1 MVVDWRMPGMDGL
14 ELVKKLKLNEDV
26 DVPSVLMVTA
36 FGVDTVREAAKNKL
50 VDAYLLKPINPS
62 TLFDSLNTI
71 LYLGEKRKLNK
82 TREKEV
88 LDNYRTW
95 LNGVKVLLVEDNE
108 INMELAIELLQDV
121 GIEVDTAENGLI
133 AVQKVQENSYDL
145 VLMDIQMPELDGLSA
160 TRQIR
165 SDKRFESLPILAMTA
180 HAMKGEREK
189 SINAGM
195 NDHITKPIDPHVLY
209 SSVIRFVKGEIIEQ
223 TSSETNGDVTNQ
235 IGFSIEGLDTNEGV
249 ARVAG
254 KIATYEKLLGSF
266 VTNYFDFP
274 SKCKSLLNEN
284 NFTELAHLL
293 HSVAGVSGNI
303 GANTLYIKIREASV
317 KCKEVNEI
325 DATAMAQLS
334 RDLEVIYSEF
344 DLLIANVK
352 KHLDGYSTT
361 NAVKKEISPSHWTE
375 CMNQIVLL
383 AKDNDVD
390 SAALCDELLVNYQLD
405 EHIVPHLIKVK
416 EALNNFDFDIAIEII
431 NKEIQK

>member
-1 MVVDWRMPGMDGL
+1 
-14 ELVKKLKLNEDV
+14 
-26 DVPSVLMVTA
+26 
-36 FGVDTVREAAKNKL
+36 
-50 VDAYLLKPINPS
+50 
-62 TLFDSLNTI
+62 
-71 LYLGEKRKLNK
+71 
-82 TREKEV
+82 
-88 LDNYRTW
+88 
-95 LNGVKVLLVEDNE
+95 
-108 INMELAIELLQDV
+108 
-121 GIEVDTAENGLI
+121 
-133 AVQKVQENSYDL
+133 
-145 VLMDIQMPELDGLSA
+145 MDIQMPELDGLSA